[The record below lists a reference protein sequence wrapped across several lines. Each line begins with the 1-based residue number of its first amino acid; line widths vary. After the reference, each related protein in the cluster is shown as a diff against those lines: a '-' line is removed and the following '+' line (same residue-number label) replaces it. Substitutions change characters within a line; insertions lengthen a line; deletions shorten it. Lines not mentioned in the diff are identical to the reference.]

1 MAKKK
6 HADTIESME
15 LCEGVYLQEEFF
27 EKKENRVLTL
37 LLKGFIV
44 YLLSMGSIG
53 FYLTAF
59 DISFHVGL
67 CHALI
72 LLTSLGCAM
81 LYYRLMVENLGYL
94 FLFVTFAFLVF
105 TFRDYI
111 NSGFYAIV
119 NITVDNAAQYFDVDI
134 QRLYEEKIGNRRS
147 EERRVGK
154 ECRSRW
160 SPYH

>member
-59 DISFHVGL
+59 DISFDFTDIAWL
-67 CHALI
+67 CNVVLPIDGGKPRLSVFVCHLCISGIYIPRLHQQWI
-72 LLTSLGCAM
+72 LCDREHHG
-81 LYYRLMVENLGYL
+81 R
-94 FLFVTFAFLVF
+94 
-105 TFRDYI
+105 
-111 NSGFYAIV
+111 
-119 NITVDNAAQYFDVDI
+119 
-134 QRLYEEKIGNRRS
+134 
-147 EERRVGK
+147 
-154 ECRSRW
+154 
-160 SPYH
+160 

>member
-72 LLTSLGCAM
+72 
-81 LYYRLMVENLGYL
+81 
-94 FLFVTFAFLVF
+94 
-105 TFRDYI
+105 
-111 NSGFYAIV
+111 
-119 NITVDNAAQYFDVDI
+119 
-134 QRLYEEKIGNRRS
+134 
-147 EERRVGK
+147 
-154 ECRSRW
+154 
-160 SPYH
+160 

>member
-6 HADTIESME
+6 GADTIEPME

-72 LLTSLGCAM
+72 LLTSLG
-81 LYYRLMVENLGYL
+81 
-94 FLFVTFAFLVF
+94 
-105 TFRDYI
+105 YI
-111 NSGFYAIV
+111 IVCWWKISGICFCLLHSH
-119 NITVDNAAQYFDVDI
+119 F
-134 QRLYEEKIGNRRS
+134 
-147 EERRVGK
+147 
-154 ECRSRW
+154 
-160 SPYH
+160 

>member
-72 LLTSLGCAM
+72 LLTSLGLSVFVCH
-81 LYYRLMVENLGYL
+81 LCISGIYIPRLHQQWILCDREHHG
-94 FLFVTFAFLVF
+94 
-105 TFRDYI
+105 R
-111 NSGFYAIV
+111 
-119 NITVDNAAQYFDVDI
+119 
-134 QRLYEEKIGNRRS
+134 
-147 EERRVGK
+147 
-154 ECRSRW
+154 
-160 SPYH
+160 